1 MSTAPDMMRFANAL
15 ANGTIVPEKYANQ
28 FRGIGV
34 AGGGPGVNATLEL
47 GIAGE
52 HSVIV
57 LSNFDPP
64 NASKISR
71 QISDMLRQAADAE
84 SGVKR
89 YRLGVGLAS
98 HDEGVEIANVEPDSP
113 AEKGGLEPGD
123 VPAGLGAER
132 PNDSGGFPGQQSLVL
147 GEQRGADDSRV
158 GGLVDAVTEGGHGEK
173 GKFGSSHIRE
183 STSASV

>member
-71 QISDMLRQAADAE
+71 QISDLLRQAADAD

-89 YRLGVGLAS
+89 YRLGVGLAP
-98 HDEGVEIANVEPDSP
+98 HDEGVEVGNVEPDSP

-123 VPAGLGAER
+123 IILAINGAR
-132 PNDSGGFPGQQSLVL
+132 I
-147 GEQRGADDSRV
+147 ADDPISHF
-158 GGLVDAVTEGGHGEK
+158 DAVLIK
-173 GKFGSSHIRE
+173 PDPIKMKVRRGSEVITITIIPEPR
-183 STSASV
+183 